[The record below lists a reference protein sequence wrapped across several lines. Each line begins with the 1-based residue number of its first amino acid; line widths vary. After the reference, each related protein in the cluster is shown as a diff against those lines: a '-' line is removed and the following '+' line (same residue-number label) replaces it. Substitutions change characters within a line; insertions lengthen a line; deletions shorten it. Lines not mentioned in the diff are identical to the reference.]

1 MQNKKKESERVK
13 EESMKRLIKKFIDLK
28 FRKKL
33 MLSYLF
39 ISTVLILMFGILS
52 YYQARRL
59 LVKQARDSIEYT
71 LAQSLVHMNNK
82 LERYN
87 TISDYIAYDR
97 NIMNAINMDYDNYYD
112 MFYNYTYVIKP
123 IFHSMTYMQTD
134 ISDVTVYNSGNL
146 VRHGEFILPLEEI
159 EDESWISKVYA
170 SSGNVWIYGPEEINV
185 CRRMVDTN
193 TFNTNILKI
202 NLKYNK
208 VFEELGT
215 IMDNYGLLII
225 NEDGEIIYQVNNFD
239 EKYQEDILNQEE
251 LLETFQHNK
260 DKFNKGYIIEER
272 SLEAPAWNIC
282 FYKPIKTLQLDLS
295 VIIKNMMYAVII
307 SIVMTFLLSI
317 LFSKLIVT
325 RIELLTRNMMLV
337 DENNFSITITSSS
350 KDEIGTLIRTF
361 GIMIHKIDTL
371 IKEVYDSKLKQKE
384 AEMMALQAQ
393 INPHFLYNVLSSIN
407 WRAIMIQADDISK
420 TTQLLAT
427 FYRTALNKGRNI
439 ISVKEELEN
448 TISYI
453 KIQSIL
459 HNESF
464 EVHYDIEEE
473 IYNYETIKLILQPIA
488 ENGIEHGLDV
498 SQKDKKILKMT
509 AKLQDSNIC
518 FQIEDNG
525 IGISKDKSIEILQNL
540 SKGYGMKNVNE
551 RIKMYYGDEYGIE
564 IESTLGEGT
573 KVSILVP
580 ASLS

>member
-1 MQNKKKESERVK
+1 
-13 EESMKRLIKKFIDLK
+13 
-28 FRKKL
+28 
-33 MLSYLF
+33 
-39 ISTVLILMFGILS
+39 
-52 YYQARRL
+52 
-59 LVKQARDSIEYT
+59 
-71 LAQSLVHMNNK
+71 
-82 LERYN
+82 
-87 TISDYIAYDR
+87 
-97 NIMNAINMDYDNYYD
+97 
-112 MFYNYTYVIKP
+112 
-123 IFHSMTYMQTD
+123 
-134 ISDVTVYNSGNL
+134 
-146 VRHGEFILPLEEI
+146 
-159 EDESWISKVYA
+159 
-170 SSGNVWIYGPEEINV
+170 
-185 CRRMVDTN
+185 
-193 TFNTNILKI
+193 
-202 NLKYNK
+202 
-208 VFEELGT
+208 
-215 IMDNYGLLII
+215 
-225 NEDGEIIYQVNNFD
+225 
-239 EKYQEDILNQEE
+239 
-251 LLETFQHNK
+251 
-260 DKFNKGYIIEER
+260 
-272 SLEAPAWNIC
+272 
-282 FYKPIKTLQLDLS
+282 
-295 VIIKNMMYAVII
+295 
-307 SIVMTFLLSI
+307 
-317 LFSKLIVT
+317 
-325 RIELLTRNMMLV
+325 
-337 DENNFSITITSSS
+337 
-350 KDEIGTLIRTF
+350 
-361 GIMIHKIDTL
+361 MIHKIDTL